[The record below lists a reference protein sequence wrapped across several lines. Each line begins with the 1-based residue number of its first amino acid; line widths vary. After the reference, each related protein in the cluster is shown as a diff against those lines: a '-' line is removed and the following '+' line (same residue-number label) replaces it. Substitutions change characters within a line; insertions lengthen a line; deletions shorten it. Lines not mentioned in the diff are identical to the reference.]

1 MNTANL
7 HVTLYHVII
16 YSMKKASITIF
27 SSLILVVF
35 ISTIVFFGL
44 SIKKEIDSSDKRN
57 NETFNTKVRAVEN
70 NLNHLA
76 ELDFST
82 GSDSISSVS
91 IRHNNELITCYP
103 NEEIAENASS
113 TNLLKIFN
121 KTIVIDEDV
130 YSIKASLYL
139 LRPSVIYSTTKK
151 AFIIILGATLLTII
165 ILIYTSKTDYGT
177 SDYQDEETEEF
188 SDDEI
193 LQENDENVLTEDNPE
208 ADKSFDNE
216 EKESD
221 DTSEDSVEE
230 DTDVSENFNNDKVYD
245 FNPVTET
252 ENVTDS
258 VEEKP
263 YFGGLPEV
271 EAKVSVEKEAF
282 MEKLNSA
289 ISKTASEEN
298 DLSLYLFEVNNP
310 ANDEKIRHT
319 LTEYFSENNIEK
331 IDTNIFAAFKE
342 NQVIDDA
349 EDYASQVQSK
359 VSTYSSDNNCFVG
372 ISSKSIRML
381 SAERLMMEAEEAL
394 CHSKDDPSSPI
405 IGFHVDIEKYRE
417 FIKNS

>member
-27 SSLILVVF
+27 SSFILVVF

-57 NETFNTKVRAVEN
+57 NETFNTIVRAVEN

-82 GSDSISSVS
+82 GRDSISSVS

-177 SDYQDEETEEF
+177 SDYQDEENEEF

-193 LQENDENVLTEDNPE
+193 LQENDETVLTEENPE
-208 ADKSFDNE
+208 AGEYFDNE

-221 DTSEDSVEE
+221 DTSENS
-230 DTDVSENFNNDKVYD
+230 DVSENFNNDKDYGY
-245 FNPVTET
+245 NPVTET

-263 YFGGLPEV
+263 YFEGLPEV

-310 ANDEKIRHT
+310 ANEEKIKDT
-319 LTEYFSENNIEK
+319 LTEYFSENNVEK

-381 SAERLMMEAEEAL
+381 GAERLMMEAEEAL

>member
-1 MNTANL
+1 
-7 HVTLYHVII
+7 
-16 YSMKKASITIF
+16 MKKTSITIF
-27 SSLILVVF
+27 SSLILLVF

-57 NETFNTKVRAVEN
+57 NETFNTIVRAVEN

-82 GSDSISSVS
+82 GRDSISSVS
-91 IRHNNELITCYP
+91 IRHNNELVTCYP

-151 AFIIILGATLLTII
+151 AFIIVLGATLLTII

-177 SDYQDEETEEF
+177 SDYQDEENEEF

-193 LQENDENVLTEDNPE
+193 LQENVETVLTEENPE
-208 ADKSFDNE
+208 AGESFDNE
-216 EKESD
+216 EKENEHIR
-221 DTSEDSVEE
+221 EDS
-230 DTDVSENFNNDKVYD
+230 DVSENFNNDKDYGY
-245 FNPVTET
+245 NPVTET
-252 ENVTDS
+252 ENVADS

-263 YFGGLPEV
+263 YFEGLPEV

-310 ANDEKIRHT
+310 ANEEKIKDT
-319 LTEYFSENNIEK
+319 LTEYFSENNVEK

-381 SAERLMMEAEEAL
+381 GAERLMMEAEEAL

>member
-1 MNTANL
+1 
-7 HVTLYHVII
+7 
-16 YSMKKASITIF
+16 MKKASITIF
-27 SSLILVVF
+27 STLILVVF
-35 ISTIVFFGL
+35 ISTIVFFGM

-57 NETFNTKVRAVEN
+57 NETFNTIVRAVEN

-76 ELDFST
+76 ELDFSN

-139 LRPSVIYSTTKK
+139 LRPSVIFSTTKK

-177 SDYQDEETEEF
+177 SEYQDEETEEF
-188 SDDEI
+188 SDDEN
-193 LQENDENVLTEDNPE
+193 LLETEENVLTEENPE
-208 ADKSFDNE
+208 ADESFDNE

-221 DTSEDSVEE
+221 DTSEDS
-230 DTDVSENFNNDKVYD
+230 DVSENFNNDKVYD
-245 FNPVTET
+245 YNPVTET

-263 YFGGLPEV
+263 YFEGLPEV

-310 ANDEKIRHT
+310 ANEEKIRDT
-319 LTEYFSENNIEK
+319 LTEYFSENNVEK

-359 VSTYSSDNNCFVG
+359 ISTYSSDNNCFVG

>member
-1 MNTANL
+1 
-7 HVTLYHVII
+7 
-16 YSMKKASITIF
+16 MKKTSITIF
-27 SSLILVVF
+27 SSLILLVF

-57 NETFNTKVRAVEN
+57 NETFNTIVRAVEN

-76 ELDFST
+76 EIDFST

-91 IRHNNELITCYP
+91 IRHNNELVTCYP

-151 AFIIILGATLLTII
+151 AFIIVLGATLLTII

-177 SDYQDEETEEF
+177 SDYQDEENEEF

-193 LQENDENVLTEDNPE
+193 LQENVETVLTEENPE
-208 ADKSFDNE
+208 AGESFDNE
-216 EKESD
+216 EKENEHIR
-221 DTSEDSVEE
+221 EDSVEE
-230 DTDVSENFNNDKVYD
+230 NSIDEETDTSENFNNDKVYD

-252 ENVTDS
+252 ENVPDS

-263 YFGGLPEV
+263 YFEGLPEV
-271 EAKVSVEKEAF
+271 EKKVSVEKEAF

-298 DLSLYLFEVNNP
+298 DLTLYLFEVNNP
-310 ANDEKIRHT
+310 ADESKIRHT
-319 LTEYFSENNIEK
+319 LTEYFSENNVEK

-342 NQVIDDA
+342 NQVIDAA

-381 SAERLMMEAEEAL
+381 GAERLMMEAEEAL